1 MHGSADRDSAA
12 VERARAKSIEP
23 ATASDFKAD
32 IARFL
37 DYLRES
43 RGLSGNTVSAYGNDL
58 AQFAKFL
65 NQKKAPNWDVPAN
78 TISAFLE
85 MLISREYAPSSQA
98 RKLAATKAMY
108 RYLVSNNT
116 IAQDPS
122 KDIGG
127 ARVTKKR
134 PVIISVG
141 EVDRL
146 LAAAAA
152 SSSPEGYR
160 DSAMLEL
167 LYATGMRVSEI
178 VALNDIDVDIRNLRV
193 ICGRS
198 TNRERQ
204 IPFGPRVVQALGS
217 YLNHAREKLLAGRP
231 ASALFLNHR
240 GRRLTRQGFWL
251 IIKGHARDARI
262 TGSITPHTLRHSF
275 ATHQL
280 RNDGTIPEVQ
290 SVLGHASP
298 ATTQIYLEL
307 AREKGGIGGPLPGSQ
322 PRSAD

>member
-1 MHGSADRDSAA
+1 MVGSADRDGAA
-12 VERARAKSIEP
+12 VEPGAAL
-23 ATASDFKAD
+23 DFKAE

-37 DYLRES
+37 DYLRRS
-43 RGLSGNTVSAYGNDL
+43 RGLSRNTLAAYGNDL
-58 AQFAKFL
+58 GQFAKFL
-65 NQKKAPNWDVPAN
+65 GQQGASSWDVPAS

-85 MLISREYAPSSQA
+85 MLVGREYAPSSQA
-98 RKLAATKAMY
+98 RKLAAIKAMY
-108 RYLVSNNT
+108 RYLVSVN
-116 IAQDPS
+116 AVAHDPS
-122 KDIGG
+122 KGIGG
-127 ARVTKKR
+127 ARVVKQR
-134 PVIISVG
+134 PNIISVG

-160 DSAMLEL
+160 DSGMLEL

-178 VALNDIDVDIRNLRV
+178 VALNDIDLDIRNLRV
-193 ICGRS
+193 ICGKG

-217 YLNHAREKLLAGRP
+217 YLNQARNKLLGGRQ

-251 IIKGHARDARI
+251 IIKGHAREAGI
-262 TGSITPHTLRHSF
+262 SNLITPHTLRHSF

-298 ATTQIYLEL
+298 ATTQVYLEL
-307 AREKGGIGGPLPGSQ
+307 ARESGGISGPLPGSQ
-322 PRSAD
+322 PRSSD

>member
-1 MHGSADRDSAA
+1 MGGPANRDGAA
-12 VERARAKSIEP
+12 VEP
-23 ATASDFKAD
+23 ALLESAGSGPGPDFKAD

-37 DYLRES
+37 QYLGES
-43 RGLSGNTVSAYGNDL
+43 RGLSRNTLAAYGNDL
-58 AQFAKFL
+58 GQFAKYL
-65 NQKKAPNWDVPAN
+65 TQNKAASWDVPAGM
-78 TISAFLE
+78 ISGFLE
-85 MLISREYAPSSQA
+85 MLIGREYAPSSQA
-98 RKLAATKAMY
+98 RKLAAMKAMY
-108 RYLVSNNT
+108 RYLVSVNQV
-116 IAQDPS
+116 AQDPS

-127 ARVTKKR
+127 ARVAKKR
-134 PVIISVG
+134 PQIISVA

-152 SSSPEGYR
+152 GSSPEGYR

-178 VALNDIDVDIRNLRV
+178 VALNDIDVDVRNLRV

-198 TNRERQ
+198 TSRERQ
-204 IPFGPRVVQALGS
+204 IPFGPRVEQALGS
-217 YLNHAREKLLAGRP
+217 YLSQGRNKLLGERT

-251 IIKGHARDARI
+251 IIKGHARDAGI
-262 TGSITPHTLRHSF
+262 TSSITPHTMRHSF

-290 SVLGHASP
+290 SMLGHASP

-307 AREKGGIGGPLPGSQ
+307 ARESGGMGGQLPGSQ

>member
-1 MHGSADRDSAA
+1 MAGSTDRDGAA
-12 VERARAKSIEP
+12 VEPGVAL
-23 ATASDFKAD
+23 DFKAE
-32 IARFL
+32 IAKFL
-37 DYLRES
+37 DYLQES
-43 RGLSGNTVSAYGNDL
+43 LGLSQNTLAAYGNDL
-58 AQFAKFL
+58 GQFAKFL
-65 NQKKAPNWDVPAN
+65 GQQGASNWDVPAS

-85 MLISREYAPSSQA
+85 MLIGREYAPSSQA
-98 RKLAATKAMY
+98 RKLAAMKAMY
-108 RYLVSNNT
+108 RYLVSVN
-116 IAQDPS
+116 AVAHDPS

-127 ARVTKKR
+127 ARVAKKR
-134 PVIISVG
+134 PNIISVG

-152 SSSPEGYR
+152 GSTPEGYR
-160 DSAMLEL
+160 DSGMLEL

-178 VALNDIDVDIRNLRV
+178 VALNDVDVDIRTLRV
-193 ICGRS
+193 TCGRG

-217 YLNHAREKLLAGRP
+217 YLNQAREELLSGRP
-231 ASALFLNHR
+231 ATALFLNHR

-251 IIKGHARDARI
+251 IIKGHARDAGI
-262 TGSITPHTLRHSF
+262 SSSITPHTLRHSF

-307 AREKGGIGGPLPGSQ
+307 ARESGGMGGPLPGSQ

>member
-1 MHGSADRDSAA
+1 
-12 VERARAKSIEP
+12 
-23 ATASDFKAD
+23 
-32 IARFL
+32 
-37 DYLRES
+37 
-43 RGLSGNTVSAYGNDL
+43 
-58 AQFAKFL
+58 
-65 NQKKAPNWDVPAN
+65 
-78 TISAFLE
+78 
-85 MLISREYAPSSQA
+85 MLIAREYAPSSQA
-98 RKLAATKAMY
+98 RKLAAMKAMY
-108 RYLVSNNT
+108 RYLVSINAV
-116 IAQDPS
+116 AQDPS

-127 ARVTKKR
+127 ARVAKKR
-134 PVIISVG
+134 PKIISVG

-146 LAAAAA
+146 LAAAAEG
-152 SSSPEGYR
+152 STPEGYR

-193 ICGRS
+193 TCARS
-198 TNRERQ
+198 TNRERRV
-204 IPFGPRVVQALGS
+204 PFGPRVVQALGS
-217 YLNHAREKLLAGRP
+217 YLNHARNKLLGGRP

-251 IIKGHARDARI
+251 IIKGHAREAGI
-262 TGSITPHTLRHSF
+262 TSSITPHTLRHSF

-307 AREKGGIGGPLPGSQ
+307 AREKGGVGGPLPGSQ